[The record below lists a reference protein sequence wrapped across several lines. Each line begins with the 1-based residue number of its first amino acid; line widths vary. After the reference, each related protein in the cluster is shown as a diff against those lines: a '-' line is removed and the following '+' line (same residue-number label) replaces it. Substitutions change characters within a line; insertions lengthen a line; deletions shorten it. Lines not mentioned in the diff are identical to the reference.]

1 MHPNPVKVADKQAQ
15 KILWQ
20 FTQRKA
26 LFLHPIRPE
35 EQQRIQ
41 DLMEQ
46 YQDVP
51 MDLTDASPN
60 AAAEALEVRRIFT
73 LDSNFYVYP
82 RRGTQAFEVIP

>member
-1 MHPNPVKVADKQAQ
+1 MYFLYQLRGWQAQ

-26 LFLHPIRPE
+26 LFLHPISPE

-51 MDLTDASPN
+51 MDLADEELV
-60 AAAEALEVRRIFT
+60 AAAEALGTRRIFT
-73 LDSNFYVYP
+73 LDSDFYVYP
-82 RRGTQAFEVIP
+82 WRGTQAFEVIP

>member
-1 MHPNPVKVADKQAQ
+1 MHSFDAFAL
-15 KILWQ
+15 ILWQ

-26 LFLHPIRPE
+26 LFLHPISPE

-51 MDLTDASPN
+51 MDVADASLV
-60 AAAEALEVRRIFT
+60 AAAEALGTRRIFT
-73 LDSNFYVYP
+73 LDSDFYVYRW
-82 RRGTQAFEVIP
+82 RRTEAFEVIP

>member
-1 MHPNPVKVADKQAQ
+1 MYFLYQLRGWQAQ
-15 KILWQ
+15 KVLWQ

-26 LFLHPIRPE
+26 LFLHPISPE

-51 MDLTDASPN
+51 MDLADTTLV
-60 AAAEALEVRRIFT
+60 AAAEVLEVKRIFS
-73 LDSNFYVYP
+73 LDSDFYVYA
-82 RRGTQAFEVIP
+82 RRGTEAFEVIP

>member
-1 MHPNPVKVADKQAQ
+1 MHSFDAFAL
-15 KILWQ
+15 ILWQ

-26 LFLHPIRPE
+26 LFLHPISPE

-51 MDLTDASPN
+51 MDLADTTLV
-60 AAAEALEVRRIFT
+60 AAAEVLEVKRIFS
-73 LDSNFYVYP
+73 LDSDFYVYA
-82 RRGTQAFEVIP
+82 RRGTEAFEVIP

>member
-1 MHPNPVKVADKQAQ
+1 MYFLYQLRGWQAQ
-15 KILWQ
+15 KVLWQ

-26 LFLHPIRPE
+26 LFLHPISPE

-51 MDLTDASPN
+51 MDLADTTLAGRRCRS
-60 AAAEALEVRRIFT
+60 ARSKRIFS
-73 LDSNFYVYP
+73 LDSDFYVYA
-82 RRGTQAFEVIP
+82 RRGTEAFEVIP